1 MTMQRFKFIALGSAL
16 IGAGII
22 AASVATATAGSGFS
36 GTQLA
41 LGHFG
46 TINVK
51 ADKDDKWDLFLKTKD
66 RTDIGMDKLN
76 LAPGGYSGW
85 HTHRGPVFVTIKSGS
100 IVRSSI
106 SVSGCAVTT
115 YSAGETFIEDANMV
129 HSVRNASSTEPAEF
143 FAIQMRP
150 EGTPGRVDAPAPT
163 VSCP

>member
-1 MTMQRFKFIALGSAL
+1 MTMQRFQFIALGGAI

-22 AASVATATAGSGFS
+22 AASVASATAGSGFS

-51 ADKDDKWDLFLKTKD
+51 ADKDGTWDLFLKTKD
-66 RTDIGMDKLN
+66 RTDIGMDRLTI
-76 LAPGGYSGW
+76 AAGGYSGW
-85 HTHRGPVFVTIKSGS
+85 HSHRGPVFVTVKSGS

-106 SVSGCAVTT
+106 SATSCAVTT
-115 YSAGETFIEDANMV
+115 YHQGETFIEDAGVV
-129 HSVRNASSTEPAEF
+129 HAVANASASEPAELI
-143 FAIQMRP
+143 AMQMRP